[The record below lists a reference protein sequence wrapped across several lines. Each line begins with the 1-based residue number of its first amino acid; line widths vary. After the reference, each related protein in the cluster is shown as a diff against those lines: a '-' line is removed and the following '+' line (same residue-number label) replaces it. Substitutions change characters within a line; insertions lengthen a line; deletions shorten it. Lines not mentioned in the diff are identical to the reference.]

1 VALWSVG
8 REGNPYLSAPNSLR
22 PRVRLPTE
30 GSGMT
35 LAEVPVRTPVT
46 VTALT
51 LPGDERR
58 RLTELGLR
66 HGVRV
71 EVLRRAPFGGPLA
84 LRVGAGLLALRQL
97 QAAQVLV
104 TEEVS

>member
-1 VALWSVG
+1 MRAG
-8 REGNPYLSAPNSLR
+8 LSR
-22 PRVRLPTE
+22 PRRSLPPE
-30 GSGMT
+30 GSEVT
-35 LAEVPVRTPVT
+35 LSEVPVRTPVT

-51 LPGDERR
+51 MPGDQRR

-71 EVLRRAPFGGPLA
+71 EVLRRAPFGGPVT
-84 LRVGAGLLALRQL
+84 LRVGTDLLALRRL

-104 TEEVS
+104 DAEVS

>member
-1 VALWSVG
+1 
-8 REGNPYLSAPNSLR
+8 
-22 PRVRLPTE
+22 
-30 GSGMT
+30 MT
-35 LAEVPVRTPVT
+35 LSEVPVRTPVT

-51 LPGDERR
+51 MPGDERR

-71 EVLRRAPFGGPLA
+71 EVLRRAPFGGPVA
-84 LRVGAGLLALRQL
+84 LRVGAGLLALRRY

-104 TEEVS
+104 ATEGS